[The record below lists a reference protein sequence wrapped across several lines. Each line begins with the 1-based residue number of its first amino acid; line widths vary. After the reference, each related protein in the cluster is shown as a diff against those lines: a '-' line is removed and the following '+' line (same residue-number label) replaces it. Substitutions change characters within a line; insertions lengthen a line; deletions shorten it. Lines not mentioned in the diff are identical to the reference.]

1 MLRHLA
7 RKTAGALTASAA
19 STPAFAPYRQM
30 SAAAAGGQVLVHM
43 GGVDSGEIFSVAH
56 KAICKTGGEVKESRS
71 VRLGGRY
78 SQMFLVSNADAQ
90 KIDAAVRAVCPLIE
104 HISVVPARQTTKDLK
119 GPYCATSPLVP
130 FVRAMHMELPWKSG
144 IVDEI
149 TEFLNVNGV
158 TMTDI
163 NEYRAGKD
171 VVLEGFAHL
180 PTGLAEFPQVNE
192 SDLLLKL
199 EKLGVKVV
207 QFTKVKGQ
215 DPPPGATAQMAA

>member
-1 MLRHLA
+1 M
-7 RKTAGALTASAA
+7 
-19 STPAFAPYRQM
+19 
-30 SAAAAGGQVLVHM
+30 HM

-90 KIDAAVRAVCPLIE
+90 KINDVIKKVCPLIE
-104 HISVVPARQTTKDLK
+104 HLSVVPARQTTKDLK

-130 FVRAMHMELPWKSG
+130 FVRAVHMELPWKSG

-180 PTGLAEFPQVNE
+180 PTGLAEFPQV
-192 SDLLLKL
+192 
-199 EKLGVKVV
+199 
-207 QFTKVKGQ
+207 KGQ

>member
-1 MLRHLA
+1 
-7 RKTAGALTASAA
+7 
-19 STPAFAPYRQM
+19 
-30 SAAAAGGQVLVHM
+30 VHM

-90 KIDAAVRAVCPLIE
+90 RIDDAIKKVCPLIE
-104 HISVVPARQTTKDLK
+104 HLSVVPARQTTKDLK